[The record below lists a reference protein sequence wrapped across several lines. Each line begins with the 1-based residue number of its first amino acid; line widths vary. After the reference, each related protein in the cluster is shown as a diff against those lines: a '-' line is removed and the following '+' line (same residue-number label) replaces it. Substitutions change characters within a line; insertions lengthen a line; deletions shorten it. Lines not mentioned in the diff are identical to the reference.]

1 MQSILHLLILNFIN
15 NYQGDINMEIL
26 SFIKIQNDLTKEEFI
41 KKFKIKRIGFK
52 LSGDI
57 DYILSDKDGT
67 EVIS

>member
-1 MQSILHLLILNFIN
+1 
-15 NYQGDINMEIL
+15 MEIL